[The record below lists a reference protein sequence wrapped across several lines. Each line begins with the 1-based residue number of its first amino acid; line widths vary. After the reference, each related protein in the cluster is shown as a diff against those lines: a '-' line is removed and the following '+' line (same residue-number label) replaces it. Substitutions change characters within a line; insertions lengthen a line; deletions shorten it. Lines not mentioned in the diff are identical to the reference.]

1 MIRPNPFRDLDHY
14 PLDPRKLEVLRES
27 IEQTGF
33 WQNFYGR
40 RASDG
45 NGGMLY
51 EIAYGHHRL
60 AILQERAA
68 ASNTDPEID
77 LPLAP
82 LTDEHMLQIMARENM
97 SEWGTSATIEI
108 ETVRAVVKAYADG
121 KITLE
126 APDPRNKLSSLR
138 DAPSFRQL
146 GDDRSAPPSHPYTSS
161 TIAPFLGWGP
171 QKVRDVLGYL
181 ELIETGILPDEAFRG
196 LSATQAVV
204 MSARAREVH
213 AAEAEGTAIA
223 EAAKVAEE
231 QAAEEARQREEA
243 ARVEK
248 ERAEAERQQAIASR
262 DEQLRSNAELA
273 EKTAREAWLAA
284 KATRESHEKAAQERA
299 AEAAKARDEAAE
311 RARKAA
317 EEAGGKMRAGTPTRE
332 VAKDRAPRHAQHTDE
347 HPMEAQAVQAAGIL
361 QRMLKESDFAEF
373 FTQVSANRSI
383 ISDAARGQLVGALT
397 ALIDDAMSWR
407 SQLADIP
414 APVPVG

>member
-14 PLDPRKLEVLRES
+14 PLDSRKLEVLRES
-27 IEQTGF
+27 IEATGF

-45 NGGMLY
+45 NGGMFY

-68 ASNTDPEID
+68 ASGTDPEID
-77 LPLAP
+77 LPLSS
-82 LTDEHMLQIMARENM
+82 LTDEQMLQIMSRENM
-97 SEWGTSATIEI
+97 SEWGTSATVEI
-108 ETVRAVVKAYADG
+108 ETVRAVVKAYSEG

-126 APDPRNKLSSLR
+126 APDPRSKLTSMR

-146 GDDRSAPPSHPYTSS
+146 GDDRSAQPRHPYTSH
-161 TIAPFLGWGP
+161 TVAPFLGWRV
-171 QKVRDVLGYL
+171 QKVQDVLGHL
-181 ELIETGILPDEAFRG
+181 ELIENGILGDDAFRG
-196 LSATQAVV
+196 LTTTQALV
-204 MSARAREVH
+204 MSTRAREEQAA
-213 AAEAEGTAIA
+213 AAERAAAAETDQAA
-223 EAAKVAEE
+223 QEA
-231 QAAEEARQREEA
+231 AAEEARQREEA
-243 ARVEK
+243 ARQEK
-248 ERAEAERQQAIASR
+248 ERAEQERQAAIASR

-284 KATRESHEKAAQERA
+284 KATREGHEKAAQERA
-299 AEAAKARDEAAE
+299 AEAAKAREEAAE

-317 EEAGGKMRAGTPTRE
+317 EDAGGKMRAGTPTRE
-332 VAKDRAPRHAQHTDE
+332 VAKERTPRHAQAADE

-373 FTQVSANRSI
+373 FTQVAANRSI

-397 ALIDDAMSWR
+397 ALIDDAMNWR